1 MWGSAGAGPEL
12 LCDGWL
18 YHALS
23 NGDGLHLK
31 AGEYCE
37 YQWTKAA
44 PVEVW
49 LSMQPKNKDAEREE
63 EQRRLRVAIANQ
75 ALLNKGMRNNAGE
88 NNCFLNVCIQG
99 ERVIVI
105 CIQYSSKVSVIVIV
119 MCVQYS
125 I

>member
-1 MWGSAGAGPEL
+1 MWGSAGVGPEL

-18 YHALS
+18 YHATS

-49 LSMQPKNKDAEREE
+49 LSMQPKNMDAEREE

-99 ERVIVI
+99 ESHSHVLVYNIHLRH
-105 CIQYSSKVSVIVIV
+105 IQCVARN
-119 MCVQYS
+119 MCTH
-125 I
+125 

>member
-44 PVEVW
+44 PVEVR
-49 LSMQPKNKDAEREE
+49 QY
-63 EQRRLRVAIANQ
+63 VATHSIQ
-75 ALLNKGMRNNAGE
+75 MIFSVLL
-88 NNCFLNVCIQG
+88 
-99 ERVIVI
+99 VIE
-105 CIQYSSKVSVIVIV
+105 
-119 MCVQYS
+119 
-125 I
+125 